1 MRGIWILLF
10 LLLAA
15 RSRSADILILIPS
28 EDAGPPVHT
37 PGYKHPIW
45 VLWPAAEGS
54 GLNRLM
60 TVPSGIAWKDGP
72 TTSAHLERIGFY
84 RAVEE
89 HLRKRIPVAVRGED
103 GELDPF
109 TDAST
114 GFASSIRRVADRPT
128 HLSSGEFAVATVR
141 GLRAWDR
148 KAKLVASAGGRA
160 LIVEVPSLPGQMWT
174 RLWLEG
180 RGWPDGV
187 PVVKELGFPGIIDA
201 ASLTDLLERPEEAR
215 WVPWDGDRQSTPNA
229 WLEFGHETAPM
240 ILVFLSVGVLYVIGA
255 SIFNIL
261 REVQSRVVLVML
273 RLVILGPAA
282 VILAG
287 LPMSKG
293 STQSWPLWFFTSW
306 LGLLLT
312 SLLLGWLAKSF
323 FSDRHPLWTDCLV
336 GLIAVAVVNPA
347 FSFVSPILGPRPV
360 PFSPEQAGSLA
371 AYAVGVFHLAPRF
384 KGFEWLMGS
393 VILAALTAYPLLN
406 HIEGREFR
414 ALTIAAIVLAA
425 GHRAILMGV
434 LAISMFW
441 AIAFDHIPR
450 WTYANNDLFRSLES
464 SRYINLYDYASFAAS
479 PTFIGFVT
487 FIAVGAIVGD
497 RFLRHQF
504 RRALNFSP
512 LPKAFRWGSLGFL
525 IVGLVAPIYLYAA
538 LITAMAGCLVVL
550 FDAVRTP

>member
-1 MRGIWILLF
+1 MRGVWVFLALLMT
-10 LLLAA
+10 AM
-15 RSRSADILILIPS
+15 SRSADILILIPW
-28 EDAGPPVHT
+28 EDAGPPVHS

-45 VLWPAAEGS
+45 VLWPAAEGT

-60 TVPSGIAWKDGP
+60 TLPSGIAWKEGP
-72 TTSAHLERIGFY
+72 TTPDYLQKIGFFRAMDAHLK
-84 RAVEE
+84 
-89 HLRKRIPVAVRGED
+89 KRVPVAVRGED
-103 GELDPF
+103 GELDPY
-109 TDAST
+109 TDAAT
-114 GFASSIRRVADRPT
+114 GFSSSIRRVADRPT
-128 HLSSGEFAVATVR
+128 HLNSDEFAVATVR
-141 GLRAWDR
+141 GIRAWDR
-148 KAKLVASAGGRA
+148 KAKLVESSGGRA
-160 LIVEVPSLPGQMWT
+160 MVVEVPSLPGQMWS

-187 PVVKELGFPGIIDA
+187 PVVKKTGFPGIVDA

-215 WVPWDGDRQSTPNA
+215 WVVWDGDRQSTPNA

-255 SIFNIL
+255 SIYNIL
-261 REVQSRVVLVML
+261 REVQSRVALGLL

-282 VILAG
+282 VVLSG
-287 LPMSKG
+287 LPMSRG
-293 STQSWPLWFFTSW
+293 PIQSWPFWFFISW

-312 SLLLGWLAKSF
+312 SLLLGWLAKKLF
-323 FSDRHPLWTDCLV
+323 PDRHPLWTDCLV
-336 GLIAVAVVNPA
+336 GLFTVAMASPA
-347 FSFVSPILGPRPV
+347 FTFVSPILGPRPV

-371 AYAVGVFHLAPRF
+371 AYAVGAFHLAPRY
-384 KGFEWLMGS
+384 KGSEWVMGF
-393 VILAALTAYPLLN
+393 VVLAALSAYPLLN

-414 ALTIAAIVLAA
+414 ALTIAAILLAS
-425 GHRAILMGV
+425 GHRAILTGV
-434 LAISMFW
+434 LAISMIW

-487 FIAVGAIVGD
+487 LIAVGVIVGD
-497 RFLRHQF
+497 RFLRRQF

-512 LPKAFRWGSLGFL
+512 FPKAFGWASLGFL
-525 IVGLVAPIYLYAA
+525 VVGLVAPIYLYAA

-550 FDAVRTP
+550 FDAIRTP